1 MHANLHAFIYGVI
14 LAFGLIIP
22 LGVQN
27 IFVFNQG
34 ATQRHFLHAL
44 PSILAASFCDMVL
57 ILLAVSGISLIVL
70 SLAWLKTTILLVGFF
85 FLLYMG
91 WVTWHSRPTGTPIGV
106 TPLSAKQQIVFAVSV
121 SLLNPHAL
129 LDTIAVIGTSALT
142 FTGCAKYFYTIA
154 CILVSFCWFLGLAI
168 AGHMLHKFDGTGRWL
183 RVLNKLSA
191 LIIWAVAF
199 YIAFQLYRT

>member
-1 MHANLHAFIYGVI
+1 MQSNLNAFLYGVM

-44 PSILAASFCDMVL
+44 PSVLAAALCDTIL

-70 SLAWLKTTILLVGFF
+70 SLTWLKTAILLVGFF

-91 WVTWHSRPTGTPIGV
+91 WVTWNSRPTGTPIGV
-106 TPLSAKQQIVFAVSV
+106 KPLSTKQQMVFALSV

-142 FTGCAKYFYTIA
+142 FTGYAKYFYTMA
-154 CILVSFCWFLGLAI
+154 CILVSFCWFFGLAV

-183 RVLNKLSA
+183 RMINKLSA
-191 LIIWAVAF
+191 LIIWAVAG
-199 YIAFQLYRT
+199 YIAFQLIR